1 MRLFLSVSSLAAFLV
16 VAVAVSARGQANSE
30 LEKQADVIAA
40 DVAKL
45 RGLKIKQKIAR
56 GVMNKSQIRK
66 RLVKRMAQEYSQE
79 ELEAE
84 ELTLKRM
91 GLLAANVDYQKLVL
105 DLLTDQIAG
114 FYDPWE
120 RRLYIADWPQM
131 GKEVAMAHEI
141 DHALQ
146 DQHFDLKKFMAADKN
161 NGDATVARQALVEGD
176 GTALMIEYMYAT
188 NGLPGEPWANDA
200 VVDMMASTMTGAS
213 AGGAMAK
220 APLFLREG
228 LMFPYVGGLA
238 FVAHFRKLHT
248 WKRIDRMFKKP
259 PLSTE
264 QILHPKKYENG
275 EVPDLITARPVAAV
289 SGYEKVY
296 DNVFGE
302 LGIDVFLREHQVV
315 AARAARASG
324 GWGGDRLVVYTP
336 ANHDGA
342 VVGTLAVHYL
352 VMDQEIDAVEYFEAL
367 EDALRSMAG
376 GKQTKS
382 EANSVEF
389 MAAGGEIFAAERRA
403 DAIVMVVGA
412 SADLAAA
419 LQPQVWKRW
428 TVKRR

>member
-1 MRLFLSVSSLAAFLV
+1 MRVFLSILP
-16 VAVAVSARGQANSE
+16 VAVVLIAAVAFSVHGQDNSE

-45 RGLKIKQKIAR
+45 RGLKIKHKIAR

-66 RLVKRMAQEYSQE
+66 RLVKRMAQEYTQE
-79 ELEAE
+79 ELDAE
-84 ELTLKRM
+84 ELSLKRM

-120 RRLYIADWPQM
+120 RRLYIAAWPMM

-176 GTALMIEYMYAT
+176 GTALMIEYVYAT
-188 NGLPGEPWANDA
+188 SGLAGSPWANDTF
-200 VVDMMASTMTGAS
+200 VNMMASSMTGAS
-213 AGGAMAK
+213 GGGALAK

-228 LMFPYVGGLA
+228 LIFPYVGGLA

-275 EVPDLITARPVAAV
+275 ELPDSISIRPVAAL
-289 SGYEKVY
+289 SAYEKVY

-302 LGIDVFLREHQVV
+302 LGIDVFLREHKVV
-315 AARAARASG
+315 AARSAVAAA

-342 VVGTLAVHYL
+342 VAGTIAIHYV

-367 EDALRSMAG
+367 EDGLRSLAG
-376 GKQTKS
+376 GKQSKS
-382 EANSVEF
+382 EANAVEF
-389 MAAGGEIFAAERRA
+389 IAANGEIFAAERRG
-403 DAIVMVVGA
+403 DSVVMVVGA
-412 SADLAAA
+412 NADLTATV
-419 LQPQVWKRW
+419 LPQVWKSW
-428 TVKRR
+428 KAKRR

>member
-1 MRLFLSVSSLAAFLV
+1 MRVLFIILPLAAVL
-16 VAVAVSARGQANSE
+16 VAVAALSVEGQANSE
-30 LEKQADVIAA
+30 LEHQADVIAA
-40 DVAKL
+40 EVSQL
-45 RGLKIKQKIAR
+45 RGLKIKHKIAR

-66 RLVKRMAQEYSQE
+66 RLVKRMAQEYTPE

-120 RRLYIADWPQM
+120 KRLYIAAWPQM

-161 NGDATVARQALVEGD
+161 NGDATVARQALIEGD
-176 GTALMIEYMYAT
+176 ATALMIEYMYAT
-188 NGLPGEPWANDA
+188 NDLSGSPWANDA
-200 VVDMMASTMTGAS
+200 VVNRMATTITGGAT
-213 AGGAMAK
+213 GGAMAK

-238 FVAHFRKLHT
+238 FVAHFRKLHA
-248 WKRIDRMFKKP
+248 WKRIDRMYRKP

-264 QILHPKKYENG
+264 HILHPHKYEGG
-275 EVPDLITARPVAAV
+275 EVPDSISMRPVAVLSA
-289 SGYEKVY
+289 YEKVY

-302 LGIDVFLREHQVV
+302 FGIDVFLREHQVV
-315 AARAARASG
+315 AARAAVAAA
-324 GWGGDRLVVYTP
+324 GWGGDRLVVFVP
-336 ANHDGA
+336 ANHDGSVA
-342 VVGTLAVHYL
+342 GTIAIHYL

-367 EDALRSMAG
+367 EDALRSLSG
-376 GKQTKS
+376 GKQSKS
-382 EANSVEF
+382 EANAVEF
-389 MAAGGEIFAAERRA
+389 VGPSGEIFAAERRG
-403 DAIVMVVGA
+403 DAVVMVVGA
-412 SADLAAA
+412 NPDTTAA
-419 LQPQVWKRW
+419 LRLQVWKRW
-428 TVKRR
+428 QVRRR